1 MESNQMIINAFN
13 KDYMKKHEPKFMDSF
28 IKSSQ
33 GSITMSRVVEE
44 KRKLNPNHGTLLGI
58 SKIVDDQL
66 KPRDFM
72 VYSRVGAPKK

>member
-1 MESNQMIINAFN
+1 MIINAFH

-33 GSITMSRVVEE
+33 GSVTMSRIVEE
-44 KRKLNPNHGTLLGI
+44 KRKINPSHGTLLGI
-58 SKIVDDQL
+58 SKIVAENL

-72 VYSRVGAPKK
+72 VYSRAGAPKKP